1 MLLSVLSRT
10 LLFVVLIIGGL
21 AAASGET
28 AALRPMPLC
37 ISSAQKMVTPS
48 PIPSGCSLVSLAW
61 ESRRPASTSQ
71 TQVTTIC

>member
-10 LLFVVLIIGGL
+10 QLFVILTMGCFATAL
-21 AAASGET
+21 GET
-28 AALRPMPLC
+28 AAPSNASVYIISPKDGDTSPVPL
-37 ISSAQKMVTPS
+37 
-48 PIPSGCSLVSLAW
+48 GFNLVSLAW